1 MDTKK
6 CKRKECNNLIAIN
19 KRSDSL
25 YCTTLCGARDR
36 NEKKERADKEK
47 RPHKRKVEVNY
58 KIISSLFKKGAIDEY
73 INSARTSAKVDF
85 LQHYMDDLH
94 LSEDDCLT
102 IGDGANDLPML
113 KILPPG
119 PPPPP
124 PIRRKINNHTI
135 TIIAI
140 KKCSATTFQTCFF
153 LCFFGKFVYFSTS
166 VCYSFN

>member
-58 KIISSLFKKGAIDEY
+58 KIISSLFKKGAIDVSIE
-73 INSARTSAKVDF
+73 SLELLGFDF
-85 LQHYMDDLH
+85 DYCTGVDDLDIQKGIMKFRVYEF
-94 LSEDDCLT
+94 LLT
-102 IGDGANDLPML
+102 PHNDRYEISKP
-113 KILPPG
+113 
-119 PPPPP
+119 
-124 PIRRKINNHTI
+124 
-135 TIIAI
+135 A
-140 KKCSATTFQTCFF
+140 S
-153 LCFFGKFVYFSTS
+153 
-166 VCYSFN
+166 

>member
-58 KIISSLFKKGAIDEY
+58 KIISSLFKKGAIDVSIESLELLGFDFDY
-73 INSARTSAKVDF
+73 CTGVDDF
-85 LQHYMDDLH
+85 NQHKGITKFNLF
-94 LSEDDCLT
+94 EF
-102 IGDGANDLPML
+102 
-113 KILPPG
+113 
-119 PPPPP
+119 
-124 PIRRKINNHTI
+124 TI
-135 TIIAI
+135 TIDDTRCKI
-140 KKCSATTFQTCFF
+140 KK
-153 LCFFGKFVYFSTS
+153 V
-166 VCYSFN
+166 